1 VDVGRGR
8 SAPKAAQAWAS
19 DLPREAL
26 RVFLAGSGYYL
37 ASRLGLQARFPG
49 VGISLFWPANAFL
62 LAVLLLTP
70 MRRWWPCLLV
80 VLPAHLLVVSAFQPG
95 VPAATMICQYAGNLV
110 QAVVAALA
118 VSRFIGR
125 PPPLDRLGS
134 MASYITLAALLA
146 PALASALVAWLF
158 VLTGWTDDYWFTLR
172 QRFLGNVV
180 PSLTIPP
187 LIILAARRRSV
198 ELREV
203 PWRRYAEVAAVLSA
217 LLVVHAA
224 VFGKE
229 PAGPLSSTALVY
241 APLPLLLWA
250 AVRFGVGGVCLS
262 LLTFA
267 FLSLSATF
275 AGRGPFTVQSPEA
288 NAISLQIF
296 LIGTSIPLML
306 LAALVEERRRSEGA
320 LRESQQRYGLAAAA
334 GGVGVWEWNLETNGL
349 YVDGALRALFGLEA
363 NEVGDHPND
372 WLRLVHPDDLARLQ
386 SLVRANLAGEAE
398 SFDAEYRAFHKDGSS
413 RWFLSRGAIER
424 DAGPR
429 RLIGTSTDIT
439 QRKLAEEQARVK
451 VEEARALASQIAHLN
466 RIVTVGELSA
476 AIAHEISQPL
486 TGVMYNAEAAIRLL
500 ERAEPDWQEVRA
512 ALDDIVEDDRRAS
525 DVIGRVRGLLRRET
539 SLHSLLDMRHTVE
552 QVLPL
557 VHRDVVERGIS
568 LDIRLGS
575 AALPVMGERTQLQQ
589 VLLNLL
595 LNAFDALAVAPVAG
609 RQVVLAAEVAGDR
622 VVVSI
627 VDNGPGVPDDE
638 LDLLFQP
645 FFTTKPTGI
654 GLGLSICRTIVA
666 SHDGSLEARRNGD
679 GGGMT
684 FSLTLPLSAPSS

>member
-1 VDVGRGR
+1 
-8 SAPKAAQAWAS
+8 
-19 DLPREAL
+19 
-26 RVFLAGSGYYL
+26 VFLAGSGYYL
-37 ASRLGLQARFPG
+37 ASLLGLHARFPG

-70 MRRWWPCLLV
+70 MRRWWTCLLV
-80 VLPAHLLVVSAFQPG
+80 VLPVHLLVVSAFQPG
-95 VPAATMICQYAGNLV
+95 VPAATMICQYTGNVV
-110 QAVVAALA
+110 QAVVAGLA
-118 VSRFIGR
+118 VRRFIGR

-134 MASYITLAALLA
+134 MASYIGLAALFA

-187 LIILAARRRSV
+187 LILLAARRWSV
-198 ELREV
+198 ELRQV

-224 VFGKE
+224 VFGKQ
-229 PAGPLSSTALVY
+229 PTGPLSSTALVY

-250 AVRFGVGGVCLS
+250 AVRFGVGGVCVS

-275 AGRGPFTVQSPEA
+275 AGRGPFTVQSPEE

-334 GGVGVWEWNLETNGL
+334 GGVGVWEWNLETNRL

-363 NEVGDHPND
+363 NEVGDGPND
-372 WLRLVHPDDLARLQ
+372 WLRLVHPDDLARVR
-386 SLVRANLAGEAE
+386 SLVQATQAGEAE

-424 DAGPR
+424 RDGGPR
-429 RLIGTSTDIT
+429 RLLGTSTDIT

-451 VEEARALASQIAHLN
+451 VDEARVLASQIAHLN

-486 TGVMYNAEAAIRLL
+486 TGVMCNAEAAIRLL
-500 ERAEPDWQEVRA
+500 ERPDPDWQEVRA

-539 SLHSLLDMRHTVE
+539 SLDSLLDMRHTVE

-557 VHRDVVERGIS
+557 VHRDAVERGIA

-575 AALPVMGERTQLQQ
+575 AVLPVMGERTQLQQ

-595 LNAFDALAVAPVAG
+595 LNAFDALAAAPVAG
-609 RQVVLAAEVAGDR
+609 RQVVLAAEVTGDR

-654 GLGLSICRTIVA
+654 GLGLSICRTIVD
-666 SHDGSLEARRNGD
+666 SHGGSLEARRNLD

-684 FSLTLPLSAPSS
+684 FSLTLPLSAPST